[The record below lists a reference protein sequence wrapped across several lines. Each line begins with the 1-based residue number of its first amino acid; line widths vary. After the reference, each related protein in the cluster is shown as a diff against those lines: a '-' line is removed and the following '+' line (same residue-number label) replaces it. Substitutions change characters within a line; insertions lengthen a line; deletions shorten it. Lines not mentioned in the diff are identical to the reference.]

1 MKTYQKIT
9 ENSTK
14 NSPKNKRTH
23 QKILNRCCCNL
34 HFILFRTHEGVTDTG
49 IKFNLVIQMA
59 LQHILVQRFKQ
70 LLSERYLKLRNIRIQ
85 FEFGKIRTRA
95 TPNTDSFCAVQD
107 SRFQT
112 SNWKAT
118 FWFYLGSNWSSQ
130 GLEIHKE
137 GRVHAD

>member
-85 FEFGKIRTRA
+85 FEFGKIRTRITA
-95 TPNTDSFCAVQD
+95 NTDSFHAVYKT
-107 SRFQT
+107 SKFFRNYFQEEYFT
-112 SNWKAT
+112 
-118 FWFYLGSNWSSQ
+118 
-130 GLEIHKE
+130 
-137 GRVHAD
+137 

>member
-85 FEFGKIRTRA
+85 FEFGNSGIRIQFEFGNPYSVRIRIRIRIR
-95 TPNTDSFCAVQD
+95 SE
-107 SRFQT
+107 S
-112 SNWKAT
+112 SNA
-118 FWFYLGSNWSSQ
+118 LA
-130 GLEIHKE
+130 KE
-137 GRVHAD
+137 